1 MPVHFLPSA
10 VIHLLLLLL
19 QEAETLSDGVAA
31 RHWTISQLAALRVN
45 AQQRPYPLANLAS
58 ARSLDLAVLA
68 VLEVVLHLC
77 AILRSAGRSIALGG
91 MLDELDVELNVSLPL
106 PTLVF
111 GEAAAAVIVGTA
123 TLDGDRL
130 HLVRTGASVGI
141 GVLVAFA
148 AKIKIWTGI
157 AVPAISREDLLATR
171 TARLYEF
178 GSPAIMKMPKNHH
191 RGVFCSPEL
200 VELIV
205 VASTKVQEGLAIV
218 QELAI

>member
-106 PTLVF
+106 PTRWTVRT
-111 GEAAAAVIVGTA
+111 EAAKTA
-123 TLDGDRL
+123 EKRFKASPDRL
-130 HLVRTGASVGI
+130 QD
-141 GVLVAFA
+141 
-148 AKIKIWTGI
+148 
-157 AVPAISREDLLATR
+157 AV
-171 TARLYEF
+171 
-178 GSPAIMKMPKNHH
+178 
-191 RGVFCSPEL
+191 
-200 VELIV
+200 
-205 VASTKVQEGLAIV
+205 
-218 QELAI
+218 